1 MVSSYRQHLLLARIL
16 LVAGFLLKLFHAIY
30 RFLNADEILHYLLS
44 VQPSLV
50 TTYRASLTTAHPP
63 LLIVFLHYWGA
74 LNHSELWLRLPS
86 LLAGT
91 AFAWIMYRWL
101 KLVSSEATALIGL
114 VLFLFSP
121 PLVILSSEVR
131 QYSLLL
137 LFCSLSL
144 YLFDCAIQRDSAVLI
159 LLSAASLYGALL
171 THYSS
176 LIFALTLGIYA
187 FLRLMSSRS
196 RGAVVSAWVAG
207 QLGAIAIIGFLFTHH
222 VPLLRA
228 RGAPEGIAGTYLR
241 HSVFKPGEDNVITF
255 VVRSNIRLFHY
266 LFSQAAVGL
275 VGMLLFVLG
284 IVVLLRGA
292 KQTGNHA
299 RTSNWQLAVLFCCPL
314 IVNCVLALFRVYPY
328 GGTRHNSYL
337 SIVALSGIAV
347 ALAQWRP
354 QYIRQKLFVLGLL
367 LLVCNFFPSPL
378 GEYIGLRNQS
388 RGQMAQA
395 MNSLQAAPPGAI
407 IFTDHQGG
415 LQLSYYL
422 CHDKAVQ
429 LAQPLSPL
437 LSSRCGRFP
446 LVSVGRWIFEGDSF
460 AEDLRDAQKTDSW
473 RRATRA
479 YFFQAGWLIE
489 KEPELR
495 EELRRDGCTTLGNFG
510 RNIFAC
516 QLSSESSNSL
526 SSKQN

>member
-1 MVSSYRQHLLLARIL
+1 MLVSCRQHLPLARIL
-16 LVAGFLLKLFHAIY
+16 LVAGFLLRLFHAIY
-30 RFLNADEILHYLLS
+30 RYLNADEILHYLLS
-44 VQPSLV
+44 VQPSLAA
-50 TTYRASLTTAHPP
+50 TYRASLTTAHPP
-63 LLIVFLHYWGA
+63 LLIIFLHYWGA

-101 KLVSSEATALIGL
+101 KVVSSEATALIGL

-144 YLFDCAIQRDSAVLI
+144 YLFDCAIQRHSAVLI

-187 FLRLMSSRS
+187 LLRLINSRS

-222 VPLLRA
+222 VPMLRA

-255 VVRSNIRLFHY
+255 VARSNIRLFHY

-275 VGMLLFVLG
+275 IGMLLFMLG
-284 IVVLLRGA
+284 IVVLLRST
-292 KQTGNHA
+292 KQTDNHA

-314 IVNCVLALFRVYPY
+314 IVNCGLAVFRVYPY

-337 SIVALSGIAV
+337 SIFALSGIAV
-347 ALAQWRP
+347 ALSQWRP

-437 LSSRCGRFP
+437 LSTTCDRFP

-473 RRATRA
+473 RRATRV

-495 EELRRDGCTTLGNFG
+495 EELMQNGCTILGDFG
-510 RNIFAC
+510 RNILAC
-516 QLSSESSNSL
+516 QLKSELNGTP
-526 SSKQN
+526 

>member
-1 MVSSYRQHLLLARIL
+1 MLLSHRRDLLLTRVLLLAGCSLR
-16 LVAGFLLKLFHAIY
+16 LFHASY
-30 RFLNADEILHYLLS
+30 RFLDADEVLHYSLS
-44 VQPSLV
+44 VQSSLV
-50 TTYRASLTTAHPP
+50 DTYKASLTTAHPP
-63 LLIVFLHYWGA
+63 LLIIFLHYWGA

-86 LLAGT
+86 VLAGT
-91 AFAWIMYRWL
+91 TFAWLMYRWL
-101 KLVSSEATALIGL
+101 KLVSSEATSVIGFI
-114 VLFLFSP
+114 LFLFSP

-144 YLFDCAIQRDSAVLI
+144 YLFDCAIQRQSAVLI

-207 QLGAIAIIGFLFTHH
+207 QLGAFAIITFLFTHH

-241 HSVFKPGEDNVITF
+241 HSVFKPGEDNVVTF
-255 VVRSNIRLFHY
+255 VARSNIRLFHY

-275 VGMLLFVLG
+275 IGMLLFVLG

-292 KQTGNHA
+292 KQTGNDV
-299 RTSNWQLAVLFCCPL
+299 RTSNRQLAVFFCFPL

-337 SIVALSGIAV
+337 SIFALSGIAV
-347 ALAQWRP
+347 ALSQWRP

-367 LLVCNFFPSPL
+367 LLVCNLFPSPL
-378 GEYIGLRNQS
+378 GEYIGLRDQS
-388 RGQMAQA
+388 RRRMAQA
-395 MNSLQAAPPGAI
+395 MKSLQAVPPGAI

-422 CHDKAVQ
+422 CHDNAVQ

-437 LSSRCGRFP
+437 LSFYVRPVSHGFGGQVDLRRRFVCGRLAKRSKDGQLETCHQGVFFP
-446 LVSVGRWIFEGDSF
+446 GRLVD
-460 AEDLRDAQKTDSW
+460 
-473 RRATRA
+473 
-479 YFFQAGWLIE
+479 
-489 KEPELR
+489 
-495 EELRRDGCTTLGNFG
+495 
-510 RNIFAC
+510 
-516 QLSSESSNSL
+516 
-526 SSKQN
+526 